1 MAKFDSATFEEVN
14 AEVESLDLQAYAT
27 AEAVAVESVAGIRET
42 VCEIY
47 QVVRKILNL
56 VKLILPP
63 KWRAVI
69 ETFIQIMD
77 WICG

>member
-47 QVVRKILNL
+47 QVVRKIGLGSLPWSAPRVPRYVVPGLN
-56 VKLILPP
+56 VTS
-63 KWRAVI
+63 A
-69 ETFIQIMD
+69 
-77 WICG
+77 G